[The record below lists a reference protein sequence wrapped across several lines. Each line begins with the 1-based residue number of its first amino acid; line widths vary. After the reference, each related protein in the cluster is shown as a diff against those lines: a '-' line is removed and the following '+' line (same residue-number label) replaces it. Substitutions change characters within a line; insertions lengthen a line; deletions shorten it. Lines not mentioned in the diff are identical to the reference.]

1 MVRDNEEPGDE
12 TWTGTRSRTREQ
24 RLAQV
29 FVELADT
36 LVAQFDVIDFMHTL
50 VDRSV
55 ELLGVDA
62 AGLMLSDQR
71 GQLRVVASSTE
82 SARLAEVYE
91 LQNSE
96 GPCLDCFH
104 SGQQVV
110 NLDQD
115 QMRSR
120 WPRFAA
126 QTFDLG
132 FRAAHALP
140 MRLRED
146 VIGAV
151 NLFSTTGVPL
161 SADDVAVGQAMTD
174 VATIGLLQERVGRQ
188 KDVLAEQLQTA
199 LHSRIL
205 IEQAKGVLAERSR
218 ISVDDAFMAMRSY
231 ARKQGRTLTSVA
243 TAVIDRTV
251 QPSEL
256 QLAGPARRTSRV
268 GSATNEV

>member
-1 MVRDNEEPGDE
+1 MGRDNKEPE
-12 TWTGTRSRTREQ
+12 NESWAGTRSRTREQ

-36 LVAQFDVIDFMHTL
+36 LVAQFDVIDFMHNL

-71 GQLRVVASSTE
+71 GRLRVVASSTE
-82 SARLAEVYE
+82 SARLAEIFE

-110 NLDQD
+110 NLDKD

-126 QTFDLG
+126 QTIELG
-132 FRAAHALP
+132 FQAAHALP

-151 NLFSTTGVPL
+151 NLFSTTGAVL

-188 KDVLAEQLQTA
+188 KDVLAEQLQSA

-218 ISVDDAFMAMRSY
+218 ISVDARSRRC
-231 ARKQGRTLTSVA
+231 APTPAGRA
-243 TAVIDRTV
+243 TR
-251 QPSEL
+251 
-256 QLAGPARRTSRV
+256 
-268 GSATNEV
+268 